1 MNPYELEEKGIEY
14 EKRKTVIEKEKFI
27 SKIKSG
33 FGDEIKKNAGV
44 INVKKVSRFKRIL
57 NRIMNTF

>member
-1 MNPYELEEKGIEY
+1 MNPYKLEEKGIEY